1 MPYLKR
7 KYPMTESSDVN
18 KALDD
23 SVKPIDN
30 TESLENDLLQKSDVV
45 FTFRESGNYND
56 LIMRLINWMMVSVD
70 SKEQDS
76 KKTVYEEFYNTISG
90 VFNNVYNEGWM
101 NNWGQESARV
111 IPDKS
116 EAKVVYANEKYA
128 AQVKEYTSYVIGRK
142 ISKNIPAYS

>member
-1 MPYLKR
+1 
-7 KYPMTESSDVN
+7 MTESSDVN